1 MVDKKILR
9 VVDANINRAKEG
21 LRVVEDI
28 FRFVLIS
35 DYQRKKVRFV
45 RHNLDKILKE
55 KIVKQAITT
64 RDSIKDRGKDTD
76 HLELKRKDYFDII
89 YANLQRAKESMRVLE
104 ECFKIVL
111 PKRVS
116 SIKKLR
122 YELYTIEK
130 NIILKWPSVRNR
142 R

>member
-28 FRFVLIS
+28 FRFVTVN
-35 DYQRKKVRFV
+35 DYQRRKIRSIRHDLDKVR
-45 RHNLDKILKE
+45 KE
-55 KIVKQAITT
+55 KIVKQAIIT
-64 RDSIKDRGKDTD
+64 RDSIKDSGKDTD
-76 HLELKRKDYFDII
+76 HLELKRRNYFDVV

-111 PKRVS
+111 PKRVAL
-116 SIKKLR
+116 IKKLR

-130 NIILKWPSVRNR
+130 NIILKWPSVRNHR
-142 R
+142 

>member
-28 FRFVLIS
+28 FRFVTVN
-35 DYQRKKVRFV
+35 DYQRRKIRSIRHDLDKVR
-45 RHNLDKILKE
+45 KE
-55 KIVKQAITT
+55 KIVKQAIIT
-64 RDSIKDRGKDTD
+64 RDSIKDSGKDTD
-76 HLELKRKDYFDII
+76 HLELKRRNYFDVV

-111 PKRVS
+111 PKRVAL
-116 SIKKLR
+116 IKKLR

-130 NIILKWPSVRNR
+130 NIILKWPSIRNHR
-142 R
+142 

>member
-28 FRFVLIS
+28 FRFVLLS
-35 DYQRKKVRFV
+35 DHQRRKVRSI

-64 RDSIKDRGKDTD
+64 RDSIKDSGKETD
-76 HLELKRKDYFDII
+76 HLELKRKDCFDII

-116 SIKKLR
+116 LIKKLR
-122 YELYTIEK
+122 YELYTVEK
-130 NIILKWPSVRNR
+130 NIILKWPSACNR

>member
-35 DYQRKKVRFV
+35 GYQRKKVRSI

-64 RDSIKDRGKDTD
+64 RDSVKDTGKNTD
-76 HLELKRKDYFDII
+76 NLELRRKDSFDIV

-111 PKRVS
+111 PRRVS
-116 SIKKLR
+116 LIKKLR
-122 YELYTIEK
+122 YELYTVEK

>member
-35 DYQRKKVRFV
+35 DYQRKKVRSI

-64 RDSIKDRGKDTD
+64 RDSIKDSGKATD
-76 HLELKRKDYFDII
+76 PLELRRKDCFDII

-116 SIKKLR
+116 LIKKLR
-122 YELYTIEK
+122 YELYTVEK